1 MSTTLYIYRLQQLRT
16 YQVGIIEDI
25 QEYQYKRHFA
35 GLFKRLPPLPQA
47 NTDRHVIAV
56 TVKGEQP
63 NEIIILPD
71 DRQAIEPSILDVDKL
86 VFMFLNMK
94 LQQLKIASPPRG
106 YRLADGQ
113 EIMVDFELMV
123 QVTNAKDFWLA
134 AKDPIAILEAMVIN
148 ETQSYFL
155 NMGSRSLVDKPL
167 PSAQQADQQ
176 SLESRLRGAV
186 QSLAANVRNISLA
199 GIQIKQVYAQVN
211 LSDQLRTFLKRQ
223 LDTVYDPA
231 GLLDRRH
238 VDERI
243 DNHHVFEMFRLR
255 DVIMALDTRLLE
267 RFYSNPYGEAIYAV
281 YEKLADAKAKYV
293 EEQQNAKIAKL
304 KQAIATAVDAKLDE
318 IPVNTLKEKLAEEL
332 YKLADDIKQTETPS
346 TEEFILRELKVKA
359 HI

>member
-1 MSTTLYIYRLQQLRT
+1 MSTTLYIYRLMQLRT

-25 QEYQYKRHFA
+25 QEYQYKQRF
-35 GLFKRLPPLPQA
+35 GGFFKRLPPLPQA

-71 DRQAIEPSILDVDKL
+71 DRQAIETSILDVDKL

-94 LQQLKIASPPRG
+94 LQQLKIASPLRG

-123 QVTNAKDFWLA
+123 QVTNAKEFWLA

-155 NMGSRSLVDKPL
+155 NMGSSSLVDKPFL
-167 PSAQQADQQ
+167 FEQQADQQ
-176 SLESRLRGAV
+176 SLESRLRCTV
-186 QSLAANVRNISLA
+186 QSLAANVREISLP
-199 GIQIKQVYAQVN
+199 GIQIKQVYAQIN
-211 LSDQLRTFLKRQ
+211 LSDQLRVFLKRK
-223 LDTVYDPA
+223 LDTVFNPA
-231 GLLDRRH
+231 GLLDRHH
-238 VDERI
+238 VDARI
-243 DNHHVFEMFRLR
+243 DSDHVFDMFKLR

-267 RFYSNPYGEAIYAV
+267 RFYSVTYGEAMYAV

-293 EEQQNAKIAKL
+293 EAQQNDKIAKL
-304 KQAIATAVDAKLDE
+304 QKAIQTATDLALDE